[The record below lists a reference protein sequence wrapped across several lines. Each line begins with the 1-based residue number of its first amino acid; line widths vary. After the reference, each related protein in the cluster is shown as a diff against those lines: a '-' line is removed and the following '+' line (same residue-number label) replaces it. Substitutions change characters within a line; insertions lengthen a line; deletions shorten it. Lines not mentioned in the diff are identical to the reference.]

1 MLTMKREVH
10 GGRRFSP
17 LGIVSSIWS
26 ILALVVR
33 SLLISSG
40 NMLAVVALSFQN
52 LQIWRRFIWCS
63 VLIYSLSLGV
73 PGAIASVFMDPDPTT
88 AAAPNLDLVA
98 RWASLDGTRD
108 DVHTAR
114 GSLFQLLGFHG
125 AEHPRFIGIMAPAE
139 FGAVDHHTSSHTRG
153 TCAATC
159 RTKLCPTQPSWSLC

>member
-1 MLTMKREVH
+1 
-10 GGRRFSP
+10 
-17 LGIVSSIWS
+17 
-26 ILALVVR
+26 
-33 SLLISSG
+33 
-40 NMLAVVALSFQN
+40 MLAVVALSFQN

-98 RWASLDGTRD
+98 QWASLDGTRD

-114 GSLFQLLGFHG
+114 GSLLQLLGFHG